1 MDREKGLKNKMINIS
16 ITNKMSDINNNKMIK
31 LVSFPYDSI
40 GDPFQQTW
48 KPQEVSKVKL
58 AKVFTESKKTPMCFF
73 ENLITDGKIKPFYDV
88 DVFLPDL
95 DETSDKAHIELYI
108 ESVRSQA
115 GDFLKKY
122 YPDGDIAISS
132 SHGNKKKEY
141 QEKGEKKS
149 SSGYA
154 VSFHMVVN
162 EYETT
167 VQDLKKFNKDN
178 KMYDFSFENIP
189 TDHKEQVQKIIDVN
203 VYRKNGCMR
212 LLYSHKPNDS
222 RKKIPETHKEEI
234 MKHLFQ
240 STAFSNSDTKKLPDS
255 PPASPP
261 QSPKK
266 KAKKE
271 EKELPAFEPIIQEKK
286 YDLNEIKDI
295 LNCCRNEECY
305 EYQQWLEIGMAIH
318 NITNGDDIGLSL
330 FKDFSKDYVG
340 FKHKKT
346 KRIINDKWK
355 SFNSHEGNKL
365 GMTSLRKLKK
375 KYIKEEII
383 ETSLESIFKYTWETN
398 YQKRLDFYEKNKQ
411 EDEEPPDRGMFVKG
425 SIKSVLEKMNDSL
438 IFVKETGEYII
449 LDKKI
454 IVKTD
459 TKSGVVSQ
467 KLDKCWYL
475 KNTTKASDHYKKE
488 LFNITYQSQGK
499 TKNKLINPFK
509 EWCEWIDRREVRAI
523 DFDPRDNCPDDIFN
537 LWNGFHISKDD
548 CHFAKEEDAK
558 PVLDHILK
566 SWCDGDKDHYE
577 YVLNYFAHVLQ
588 KPHKKMGVLLAL
600 QSKEGGGKGFI
611 LDKMAEIIGD
621 SHYCQNSNAKFLFGD
636 FNGQLEGKILVNLDE
651 AFWGGDKQLEGI
663 VKNKITEQRQTIN
676 KKNKENYMISCF
688 ANYIITTNNAW
699 FCGANADS
707 RRMFCLK
714 LNNFLSGIVDTD
726 EKDKY
731 IKSILDSPSEAF
743 AKILYNRDI
752 SEFNPRKFKKTDLL
766 QNQVERNW
774 NSVLAWW
781 NGVIKDG
788 GFTYNNDFIE
798 WGKLH
803 ENTFNED
810 NAGKCGIPIKDK
822 QGKKH
827 TAYLKSWIHSVYMS
841 VNSDTRKFQ
850 DNRFYDDIRNDC
862 MADLYNEKKIQKK
875 KERRIYLI
883 LPSLEDARKKWN
895 VLQEFEYKYE
905 DDDEDEFV
913 FDSDDSDS
921 DDE

>member
-1 MDREKGLKNKMINIS
+1 MDREKVFKKETINNT
-16 ITNKMSDINNNKMIK
+16 ITKKMSDTNNNKMIK
-31 LVSFPYDSI
+31 LVQFPFNAST
-40 GDPFQQTW
+40 DPFKQKW
-48 KPQEVSKVKL
+48 EPVDVSKENIKIIL
-58 AKVFTESKKTPMCFF
+58 NKSKEKEMCYF

-88 DVFLPDL
+88 DVFIPKITDHPRHS
-95 DETSDKAHIELYI
+95 DEIKKYI
-108 ESVRSQA
+108 FSVQSQA
-115 GDFLKKY
+115 VEFLKQY

-141 QEKGEKKS
+141 QVEGIKMC

-154 VSFHMVVN
+154 ISFHMVVN

-167 VQDLKKFNKDN
+167 VQDLKKFNKKN
-178 KMYDFSFENIP
+178 KMYDVSFENIP
-189 TDHKEQVQKIIDVN
+189 KDHKGKIQKIIDVA

-212 LLYSHKPNDS
+212 LLYSHKPNDA
-222 RKKIPETHKEEI
+222 RKKTPDTHQQDI

-240 STAFSNSDTKKLPDS
+240 STTYSNSGTRGLPS
-255 PPASPP
+255 PPTSPP
-261 QSPKK
+261 QSPKVQVV
-266 KAKKE
+266 E
-271 EKELPAFEPIIQEKK
+271 EEEEELMEFKPIIEEKK

-295 LNCCRNEECY
+295 LDCLDDECY
-305 EYQQWLEIGMAIH
+305 EYQQWIEIGMAIH
-318 NITNGDDIGLSL
+318 NLTNGDDIGFAMFNDWSK
-330 FKDFSKDYVG
+330 KDEGGYSGVAEIK
-340 FKHKKT
+340 
-346 KRIINDKWK
+346 NKWK
-355 SFNSHEGNKL
+355 SFNSDEGNKL
-365 GMTSLRKLKK
+365 GMTSLRKLKE
-375 KYIKEEII
+375 KYVKEEII
-383 ETSLESIFKYTWETN
+383 ETSLEAIFKFTWADN
-398 YQKRLDFYEKNKQ
+398 YAKRLAFYEENKQ

-425 SIKSVLEKMNDSL
+425 ALKSVLEKMNEKL

-459 TKSGVVSQ
+459 TRTGVVSQ

-488 LFNITYQSQGK
+488 LFSISYQSHGK
-499 TKNKLINPFK
+499 TKNKQINPFK

-523 DFDPRDNCPDDIFN
+523 DFDPRDNCPKDIFN

-566 SWCDGDKDHYE
+566 SWCDGDKDHFE

-714 LNNFLSGIVDTD
+714 LNNFLSGIVDTED
-726 EKDKY
+726 KDKY
-731 IKSILDSPSEAF
+731 IKSILDTPAEAF
-743 AKILYNRDI
+743 AKVLYNRDI

-781 NGVIKDG
+781 NGVVKDG

-798 WGKLH
+798 WGKIH
-803 ENTFNED
+803 EDTYHDENRK
-810 NAGKCGIPIKDK
+810 KCGIPIKDK

-827 TAYLKSWIHSVYMS
+827 TAYLKSWIHAVYMS

-862 MADLYNEKKIQKK
+862 LADLYNERKIQKK
-875 KERRIYLI
+875 KERRIYVI

-895 VLQEFEYKYE
+895 ELQEYDYQYENE
-905 DDDEDEFV
+905 DDDEFM
-913 FDSDDSDS
+913 FDDDDTD